1 MPLIEKVLTQLGKS
15 SWFLALDIQS
25 WFWQTKMV
33 DEDIRKT
40 IVIRK
45 FGLFER
51 NVMPFGLKNATRTF
65 FQTVVDVFKD

>member
-1 MPLIEKVLTQLGKS
+1 
-15 SWFLALDIQS
+15 
-25 WFWQTKMV
+25 MV

-40 IVIRK
+40 IVIGK

-51 NVMPFGLKNATRTF
+51 KVMPFGLKNATRTF